1 MSWEANLFSGAK
13 RESGDGSR
21 RTAQLEILVEELK
34 AQLNQTNLLHDS
46 PLSTDS
52 MQKQNPT
59 KPLYNSKLSTDS
71 VKVGLF
77 KPRDIP
83 VLELHQLQG
92 LDATA
97 RLQMFFE
104 LIEQCS
110 SSDATRI
117 QIAKGRVCPEFS
129 ILIHNYQANLKV
141 ETWSALK
148 NLFVTE
154 FTTEV
159 SVDRAWQEL
168 EAMSYDW
175 GESPQA
181 FTHRFICQ
189 HAVIATK
196 LPNEKFPDR
205 DKTIKRKLWYGLPIA
220 SREKLEGFLDEGYP
234 LKKFLDRIE
243 HERQILEDRP
253 TQRINMIPTPKG
265 EGKGNG
271 RGGDKHTRSSQPET
285 IQDEVEGLKQQIQ
298 ELKVS
303 LAQAKLEKSP
313 SHASSS
319 RRETFTQ
326 KYCAYCQSPTHNL
339 PECWRKPPPGHCFDC
354 RKPGCRRGDR
364 NCPGRAQASSLQQ
377 QSQTQ
382 NPRQLS

>member
-1 MSWEANLFSGAK
+1 MK
-13 RESGDGSR
+13 R
-21 RTAQLEILVEELK
+21 IELWSQEK
-34 AQLNQTNLLHDS
+34 QTDPFHA
-46 PLSTDS
+46 P
-52 MQKQNPT
+52 Q
-59 KPLYNSKLSTDS
+59 LSTDS
-71 VKVGLF
+71 VKEEKQTNPFHAPQLSTDSVKEEKQTNPFHAPQLSTDSVKEGLI

-117 QIAKGRVCPEFS
+117 QIAKGRVCSELS
-129 ILIHNYQANLKV
+129 ILIHSYQTNHKV
-141 ETWSALK
+141 ETWATLR
-148 NLFVTE
+148 NLFETE

-159 SVDRAWQEL
+159 SVDRAWQAL
-168 EAMSYDW
+168 ETMSYDW

-205 DKTIKRKLWYGLPIA
+205 DKTIKRKLWYGLPVA

-234 LKKFLDRIE
+234 LKKFIDRLE
-243 HERQILEDRP
+243 HERQLLEERHTP
-253 TQRINMIPTPKG
+253 KVNMIPAHKK
-265 EGKGNG
+265 EGKVLDEKETN
-271 RGGDKHTRSSQPET
+271 SSIHFPNSET
-285 IQDEVEGLKQQIQ
+285 TEDEVESLKQQIQ
-298 ELKVS
+298 ELKAS
-303 LAQAKLEKSP
+303 LTQVKQEKSS
-313 SHASSS
+313 SHASPS

-326 KYCAYCQSPTHNL
+326 KYCAYCQTQTHNL
-339 PECWRKPPPGHCFDC
+339 P
-354 RKPGCRRGDR
+354 
-364 NCPGRAQASSLQQ
+364 
-377 QSQTQ
+377 
-382 NPRQLS
+382 

>member
-1 MSWEANLFSGAK
+1 M
-13 RESGDGSR
+13 
-21 RTAQLEILVEELK
+21 T
-34 AQLNQTNLLHDS
+34 
-46 PLSTDS
+46 
-52 MQKQNPT
+52 
-59 KPLYNSKLSTDS
+59 KLSTDS
-71 VKVGLF
+71 VKEGLF

-129 ILIHNYQANLKV
+129 ILIHNYQANHKV

-148 NLFVTE
+148 NLFETE

-205 DKTIKRKLWYGLPIA
+205 DKTIKRKLWYGLPIP
-220 SREKLEGFLDEGYP
+220 GFLDEGYP

-253 TQRINMIPTPKG
+253 TQKINMIPTPKG

-271 RGGDKHTRSSQPET
+271 RGSDKYTRSSKPET
-285 IQDEVEGLKQQIQ
+285 TQDEVEGLKQQIQ

-313 SHASSS
+313 SHASPS

-326 KYCAYCQSPTHNL
+326 KYCAYCQSQTHNL
-339 PECWRKPPPGHCFDC
+339 PECWRKPPLGHCFDC

-377 QSQTQ
+377 PSQIQ

>member
-1 MSWEANLFSGAK
+1 
-13 RESGDGSR
+13 
-21 RTAQLEILVEELK
+21 
-34 AQLNQTNLLHDS
+34 
-46 PLSTDS
+46 
-52 MQKQNPT
+52 
-59 KPLYNSKLSTDS
+59 
-71 VKVGLF
+71 
-77 KPRDIP
+77 
-83 VLELHQLQG
+83 
-92 LDATA
+92 
-97 RLQMFFE
+97 
-104 LIEQCS
+104 
-110 SSDATRI
+110 
-117 QIAKGRVCPEFS
+117 
-129 ILIHNYQANLKV
+129 
-141 ETWSALK
+141 
-148 NLFVTE
+148 
-154 FTTEV
+154 
-159 SVDRAWQEL
+159 
-168 EAMSYDW
+168 MSYDW

-196 LPNEKFPDR
+196 LPHEKFPDR

-253 TQRINMIPTPKG
+253 TQRINMIPTPRG

-271 RGGDKHTRSSQPET
+271 RGGDKHTRSSPPET

-319 RRETFTQ
+319 RRETFTK

-377 QSQTQ
+377 QS
-382 NPRQLS
+382 RA

>member
-1 MSWEANLFSGAK
+1 MSWEPNLLSGVK
-13 RESGDGSR
+13 TEEEEKEDGNR
-21 RTAQLEILVEELK
+21 VTQLENLVEELR
-34 AQLNQTNLLHDS
+34 AQLNQTNPFHAS
-46 PLSTDS
+46 
-52 MQKQNPT
+52 Q
-59 KPLYNSKLSTDS
+59 LSTDS
-71 VKVGLF
+71 VKEENQTKPFHAPQLSTDSVKEGLIQ
-77 KPRDIP
+77 PRDIP

-117 QIAKGRVCPEFS
+117 QIAKGRVCSEFS
-129 ILIHNYQANLKV
+129 ILIHNYQANHKV
-141 ETWSALK
+141 ETWAALR
-148 NLFVTE
+148 NLFETE

-205 DKTIKRKLWYGLPIA
+205 DKTLKRKLWYGLPVA

-243 HERQILEDRP
+243 HERQILEERP
-253 TQRINMIPTPKG
+253 IQSINMIPTQREK
-265 EGKGNG
+265 EGIK
-271 RGGDKHTRSSQPET
+271 
-285 IQDEVEGLKQQIQ
+285 
-298 ELKVS
+298 
-303 LAQAKLEKSP
+303 
-313 SHASSS
+313 
-319 RRETFTQ
+319 RE
-326 KYCAYCQSPTHNL
+326 
-339 PECWRKPPPGHCFDC
+339 RK
-354 RKPGCRRGDR
+354 R
-364 NCPGRAQASSLQQ
+364 
-377 QSQTQ
+377 
-382 NPRQLS
+382 